1 MNMKILIKIK
11 RNLISLFFLVFLFF
25 LVVFSNTNLK
35 AAKIGLTLWSTNVI
49 PSLFP
54 FFVAVELLKSTN
66 IVYYISLKLDK
77 YMKPIFN
84 SPGVAAFPLI
94 MGLISGYPIGAKIV
108 SNLYETKC
116 CTKQEAERMLPFT
129 NNSGPLFILGTV
141 GTAFYDNSSIGLIL
155 LITHI
160 LSAISVGIIFGIQA
174 RFSKLSNN
182 SIKKSVYSI
191 GKASYTIE
199 NSTSINSLKVK
210 ELHFSNIGVI
220 LSNAIF
226 SAIKTTLMIGGFV
239 VTFSVIVSI
248 LKRCGFLIFIS
259 KIIATIFHL
268 KSELI
273 LGFMTGIL
281 ECTNGLNAISLIHLK
296 SISINIIL
304 SAFIIGFGGFS
315 VFLQV
320 LGIVSQSKLSTK
332 LYLKG
337 KLLQAFLAALYTYLI
352 LLIPFLNL
360 NI

>member
-11 RNLISLFFLVFLFF
+11 KNLLSLFFLVFLFF

-35 AAKIGLTLWSTNVI
+35 AAKIGLTLWATNVI

-116 CTKQEAERMLPFT
+116 CTKQEAERMLSFT

-160 LSAISVGIIFGIQA
+160 LSAISVGIILGIQA

-182 SIKKSVYSI
+182 SIDKSAYN
-191 GKASYTIE
+191 IE
-199 NSTSINSLKVK
+199 NSASISSLKVK
-210 ELHFSNIGVI
+210 DLHFSNIGVI

-239 VTFSVIVSI
+239 VTFSVIISI

-273 LGFMTGIL
+273 LGFITGIL

-296 SISINIIL
+296 NISINIVL
-304 SAFIIGFGGFS
+304 SAFIIGFGGLS

-337 KLLQAFLAALYTYLI
+337 KLLQAILAALYTYLI
-352 LLIPFLNL
+352 LLIPFFNL